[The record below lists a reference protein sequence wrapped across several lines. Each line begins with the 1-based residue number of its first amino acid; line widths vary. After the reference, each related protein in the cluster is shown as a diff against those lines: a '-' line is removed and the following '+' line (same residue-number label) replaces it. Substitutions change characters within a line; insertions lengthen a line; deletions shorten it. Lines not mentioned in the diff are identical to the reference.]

1 MLEITKIVRW
11 KIVAWT
17 VFAGLALSTT
27 TYFIGRHDGAQ
38 QCEKDHK
45 AQANEDGINQL
56 NADIA
61 EVKTQA
67 DLSNAAG
74 TKLATV
80 EQATQTH
87 TQVLTKKV
95 IEYVPIIANDSC
107 APGPDLVRTW
117 NEANRGIDDAP
128 AAPAERDGAVP

>member
-1 MLEITKIVRW
+1 MWRLLKVINWRFW
-11 KIVAWT
+11 FYAVAAVT
-17 VFAGLALSTT
+17 ALTT
-27 TYFIGRHDGAQ
+27 ASYFIGRHSGVQ
-38 QCEKDHK
+38 QCNEAHE
-45 AQANEDGINQL
+45 AQANKDGINQL